1 MDSAAL
7 KCPEKKGA
15 FEQVPLSM
23 RRIEEFEGNLE
34 LQLQREVASWDFF
47 SLALDESCDIRD
59 TAQLLIFVRGITDF
73 KITEELAAMRSMKG
87 TTTGSE
93 GDVFTEVNACMD
105 TGIEMGQTGSC
116 HNGRLSK
123 TYREKC
129 LTFET

>member
-23 RRIEEFEGNLE
+23 RRIEEIEGNLE
-34 LQLQREVASWDFF
+34 LQLQREVASLDFF

-87 TTTGSE
+87 TTT
-93 GDVFTEVNACMD
+93 A
-105 TGIEMGQTGSC
+105 GIEMGQTGSC